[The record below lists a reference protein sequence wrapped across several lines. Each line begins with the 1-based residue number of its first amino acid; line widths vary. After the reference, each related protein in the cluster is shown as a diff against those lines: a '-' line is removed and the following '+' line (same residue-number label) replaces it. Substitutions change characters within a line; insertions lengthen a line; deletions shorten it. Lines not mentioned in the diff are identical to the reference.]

1 MLMLNRHASDA
12 ALTKDVRAR
21 LFNLCLTLAAFF
33 LSMAGQLGERKAC
46 VASDE
51 STLVVPKPPQEAGD
65 LNRGWQGQTA

>member
-1 MLMLNRHASDA
+1 MLDRYANHA

-33 LSMAGQLGERKAC
+33 LSVAGRLRERQAC

-65 LNRGWQGQTA
+65 LNHGWQGQTA